1 VIDATAGSD
10 VEGSDLAASVTPDP
24 AICVRT
30 GRQSQPL
37 HHVCVEEV
45 MVGLTKKDRVALLR
59 SVWLFERC
67 TSREIALLDR
77 ATSEA
82 EVPAGRVLATQGEL
96 GREFVVIVDGK
107 AEVTR
112 DGIQIATLGAGSFFG
127 EMSLLDQQPRTATV
141 TTVEPTRLLVMTPTE
156 FNSVVSTMP
165 SVDRKMLVVLVERL
179 REIEAK
185 YVPDA
190 ERVSPTELT

>member
-1 VIDATAGSD
+1 
-10 VEGSDLAASVTPDP
+10 
-24 AICVRT
+24 
-30 GRQSQPL
+30 
-37 HHVCVEEV
+37 

-67 TSREIALLDR
+67 TSREITLLDR

-82 EVPAGRVLATQGEL
+82 EVPAGRELAKQGEL

-112 DGIQIATLGAGSFFG
+112 DGVQIAMLGAGSFFG
-127 EMSLLDQQPRTATV
+127 EMSLLDQQPRAATV

-185 YVPDA
+185 YVPAA
-190 ERVSPTELT
+190 ERLSPTELT